1 MDDDALIREALRV
14 YRRYQLEVVEGLDL
28 CPWAERARR
37 EARVSERVLLQRG
50 SALEPSL
57 AAVQELA
64 ADPKL
69 EIGLLIYPR
78 IDLGYAEFDRFVAA
92 LRQGDER
99 NWPLGEVP
107 FAAATFHPGA
117 LRTSDAPER
126 LVPSIRRSPDPTIQL
141 VRRSMLERMRQGP
154 AEGTQFVDLQNFSL
168 EQLPRPNQR
177 PLRERV
183 ARANAET
190 LKGMGLP
197 AFDQIIADIRRD
209 RDESYARLGEAPSS
223 WS

>member
-37 EARVSERVLLQRG
+37 EGRVSERVLLQPH

-57 AAVQELA
+57 AAIQELA
-64 ADPKL
+64 AAPEL

-78 IDLGYAEFDRFVAA
+78 LTLDYAEFDRFVAA
-92 LRQGDER
+92 IRQGDEQ

-117 LRTSDAPER
+117 VRSGEEPER

-141 VRRSMLERMRQGP
+141 VRRSVLERMRQGP
-154 AEGTQFVDLQNFSL
+154 AEGTHFIDLQSFSF
-168 EQLPRPNQR
+168 EQLPRPDQR

-190 LKGMGLP
+190 LKRVGLP
-197 AFDQIIADIRRD
+197 AFDRIIADIRRD
-209 RDESYARLGEAPSS
+209 RDESYARLGEAASP